1 MAKRF
6 QIAISFA
13 GAQRAYAERLTAALQ
28 SKGVATFYDNLF
40 RHELWGEQL
49 HEKFH
54 DIFGGQADYAI
65 VLISKEYV
73 ERIWPRYEGRII
85 LDHAMKVEGAYILP
99 IRFDEAVLKG
109 LPDTVHYEKASEM
122 SPEQISVLVCKKLG
136 INLSGLKAS
145 SVPPPQM
152 VGMFGDFGF
161 DYSNHNGRYIL
172 GENELSFE
180 THWSNASNRTMQA
193 SNSGSNIQGIA
204 LALGAKSFADI
215 TDASKYDFTSN
226 WRRVNVGE
234 YLVLRNMNGFYC
246 VVKILEI
253 RARSHGSDDD
263 HLKIMFVI
271 NSDGDFSK
279 ASIFE

>member
-1 MAKRF
+1 ME
-6 QIAISFA
+6 
-13 GAQRAYAERLTAALQ
+13 QRKQ
-28 SKGVATFYDNLF
+28 QN
-40 RHELWGEQL
+40 
-49 HEKFH
+49 
-54 DIFGGQADYAI
+54 
-65 VLISKEYV
+65 
-73 ERIWPRYEGRII
+73 
-85 LDHAMKVEGAYILP
+85 
-99 IRFDEAVLKG
+99 
-109 LPDTVHYEKASEM
+109 
-122 SPEQISVLVCKKLG
+122 
-136 INLSGLKAS
+136 
-145 SVPPPQM
+145 
-152 VGMFGDFGF
+152 
-161 DYSNHNGRYIL
+161 
-172 GENELSFE
+172 
-180 THWSNASNRTMQA
+180 NASVQFRLEHT
-193 SNSGSNIQGIA
+193 GIA